1 MSVKEMLSKEI
12 QDLTEEQARRVLY
25 NVFRIKSY
33 TMTDQDWERLGK
45 NASLELPKNRSKPSR
60 KFEPIKGWG
69 IPASQLLIEDRR

>member
-1 MSVKEMLSKEI
+1 MSVKERLNKEI
-12 QDLTEEQARRVLY
+12 QNLTEEQARRVLN
-25 NVFRIKSY
+25 NVFQIKHS

-45 NASLELPKNRSKPSR
+45 NASLELPKDRNKPSR